1 MTVIKLQKLNVTS
14 DKKEFVLQAGKFTMT
29 IQEVRQVKVKSGV
42 NEGKPALNIALVHEG
57 VWVWKQLPMWA
68 LSKTAPKNEKDW
80 FRMSTVAFLSAI
92 KHEGEELNIYDL
104 IGKEVTATV
113 GVQNNGGEYGNQNYI
128 VTFGS

>member
-1 MTVIKLQKLNVTS
+1 MTVIKLPKLNVTS
-14 DKKEFVLQAGKFTMT
+14 DKKEFVLPAGKFTMT

-68 LSKTAPKNEKDW
+68 LSKTAPQNEKDW

-92 KHEGEELNIYDL
+92 KHKGEELNIDDL